1 MRDVRAESVVPVV
14 EVKSSKRARGA
25 RSGRDEHPARGAIVG
40 IFPELMAVG
49 GVQRIS
55 LHTAAALTAL
65 ARQRGSRVRLFSLND
80 AWGRHELGACGER
93 FTVFGFGR
101 SKARLAGAVLAAA
114 PRMDFAYV
122 GHPNLGFLGVLAK
135 VLRPW
140 ARYCVAT
147 YGIEVWK
154 PLPVLRRL
162 GLRWA
167 CAATSLSEFT
177 ARKLVT
183 AQSLAAERVV
193 VIPPAIDPDLSGGR
207 SAGSPPAVPPGKI
220 LLTVARLSASE
231 RYKGVDHVIQA
242 LPGVLQAAPGA
253 YYVVVGDGDDRRRLE
268 ALAAEAGVRDRVLFV
283 GTKVGNDLASY
294 YAACDVFVM
303 PSWGEGFGVVFL
315 EAMSH
320 GKPVVAANHGGASE
334 VVVEG
339 STGFLV
345 EYGDLTALT
354 GRLVGLL
361 DDEGLRRRLGDAGRR
376 RVDEHYTFER
386 FRRRLENLL
395 ALSERGA
402 P

>member
-1 MRDVRAESVVPVV
+1 
-14 EVKSSKRARGA
+14 
-25 RSGRDEHPARGAIVG
+25 
-40 IFPELMAVG
+40 MAVG

-55 LHTAAALTAL
+55 LHTAAALTSL
-65 ARQRGSRVRLFSLND
+65 ARQRGRPVRLFSLND
-80 AWGRHELGACGER
+80 PWGRHELGACGER

-101 SKARLAGAVLAAA
+101 SKARLTAAVLAAA

-122 GHPNLGFLGVLAK
+122 GHPNLGLLGVLAK
-135 VLRPW
+135 VLRPRAW
-140 ARYCVAT
+140 YCVAT

-154 PLPVLRRL
+154 PLPLLRRL

-167 CAATSLSEFT
+167 GAATSLSEFT
-177 ARKLVT
+177 AQRLVT
-183 AQSLAAERVV
+183 AQRLAAGRVV
-193 VIPPAIDPDLSGGR
+193 VIPPALDPDLSGSR
-207 SAGSPPAVPPGKI
+207 SAGSPPGIPSGKI

-242 LPGVLQAAPGA
+242 LPSVLQAVPGA
-253 YYVVVGDGDDRRRLE
+253 YYVVVGDGDDRPRLE
-268 ALAAEAGVRDRVLFV
+268 ALAAEAGVRDRVVFA
-283 GTKVGNDLASY
+283 GTKTDEELAGY

-320 GKPVVAANHGGASE
+320 GKPVVAANHGGAPE

-345 EYGDLTALT
+345 EYGDLGALT
-354 GRLVGLL
+354 SRLVGLL
-361 DDEGLRRRLGDAGRR
+361 GDEGLRRRMGDAGRR
-376 RVDEHYTFER
+376 RVEQHYTFER
-386 FRRRLENLL
+386 FRSRLENLL
-395 ALSERGA
+395 TLSERGA